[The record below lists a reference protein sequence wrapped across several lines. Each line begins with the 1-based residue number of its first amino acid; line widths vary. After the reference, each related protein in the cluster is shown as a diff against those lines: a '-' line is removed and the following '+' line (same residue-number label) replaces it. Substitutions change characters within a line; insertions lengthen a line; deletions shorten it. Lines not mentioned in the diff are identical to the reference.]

1 MAIPGFGIL
10 GGMAQTFRNL
20 FAPKVTRQYP
30 EVRPDIPDRW
40 RGRLDLI
47 YDPFGEHKCE
57 VCFQCAQVCPVEA
70 IDMSGF
76 DSQGNR
82 IRYGLP
88 EIYDERKDPNAW
100 RRAGLAPRAMR
111 NAARWDEEIDTAFV
125 NQVVDSYAARPEALV
140 AMFAALQ
147 ARFGYLPERALRIV
161 SDRTTIHWAQVF
173 GVAGLGGF
181 RLLPAQGHLITV
193 CTCAAC
199 RFAGGEALLE
209 ALRKELAIGPG
220 ETTDDGAFSL
230 ETGAA
235 VGSGSIAPAIQI
247 DTLVFGPVTAEQA
260 LQLVHQRRHAAQ
272 MAGDGT
278 PTHGPAA
285 APAFPPSA

>member
-1 MAIPGFGIL
+1 MTIPGSGIL
-10 GGMAQTFRNL
+10 QGMATTLRNM

-30 EVRPDIPDRW
+30 EERPQMPERW

-100 RRAGLAPRAMR
+100 RRAGLPARAMR
-111 NAARWDEEIDTAFV
+111 NPARWEEAVDTRFVDGVID
-125 NQVVDSYAARPEALV
+125 S
-140 AMFAALQ
+140 FAAHPESLVGIFNAIQ
-147 ARFGYLPERALRIV
+147 ARYGYLPEQALRRV
-161 SDRTTIHWAQVF
+161 SDRMTIHWAQVF
-173 GVAGLGGF
+173 GAAGLGGF

-199 RFAGGEALLE
+199 RFAGGDLILE
-209 ALRKELAIGPG
+209 ALQTTLGVRPG
-220 ETTDDGAFSL
+220 ETSADGSITL
-230 ETGAA
+230 ETASDVAAGAL
-235 VGSGSIAPAIQI
+235 APAVRI
-247 DTLVFGPVTAEQA
+247 DTLVYGPLTSEQA
-260 LQLVHQRRHAAQ
+260 LHLVEQRRAARERQ
-272 MAGDGT
+272 PAMAE
-278 PTHGPAA
+278 
-285 APAFPPSA
+285 S